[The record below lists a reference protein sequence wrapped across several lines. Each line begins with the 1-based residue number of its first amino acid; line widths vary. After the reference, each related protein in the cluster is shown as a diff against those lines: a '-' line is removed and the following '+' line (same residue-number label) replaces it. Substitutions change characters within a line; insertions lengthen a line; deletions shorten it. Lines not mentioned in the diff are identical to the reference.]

1 VKKEKMMKCLEELEE
16 KVLHVVHKNKELSAQ
31 LGAFVKENNMLREQK
46 QHAETALLKEVS
58 TSNALAQD
66 KVQIKT
72 TIEELLS
79 SIALLEN
86 S

>member
-1 VKKEKMMKCLEELEE
+1 MMKCLEELEE

-58 TSNALAQD
+58 TSSALAQD
-66 KVQIKT
+66 KAQIKT